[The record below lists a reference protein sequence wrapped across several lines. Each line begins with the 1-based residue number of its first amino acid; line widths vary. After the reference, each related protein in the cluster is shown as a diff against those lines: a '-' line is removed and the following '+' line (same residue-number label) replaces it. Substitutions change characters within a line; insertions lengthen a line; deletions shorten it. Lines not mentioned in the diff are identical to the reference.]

1 MEHKKISKSL
11 DMHWRA
17 VEVER
22 QLYPCFM
29 AVQGS
34 QNYGLDWDESDVD
47 TKCWV
52 IPTLKEMSFNSRP
65 ISETYVLKNDEHAD
79 IKDIRLY
86 FGEFWKQNP
95 NFLEVLFSPYVMMT
109 KDFTPY
115 YDRLVELRE
124 RIAHYDNYKM
134 VNTLGG
140 MAQQKFNQM
149 FKVRPGNQVS
159 FDRVGYDVKDLCHL
173 LRVEEM
179 LKNFCED
186 ISFKESLGRFSTYG
200 KIFLVGIKQFNVE
213 LPEAKKLAEEALRKI
228 NLYIQEYRQN
238 HFYRVDNDVRVKV
251 EDLLFDVIKE
261 EVRKEGLWS

>member
-1 MEHKKISKSL
+1 MEYKKISKSL

-52 IPTLKEMSFNSRP
+52 VPTLKEMSFNSRP
-65 ISETYVLKNDEHAD
+65 VSETYVLRNNEHAD

-95 NFLEVLFSPYVMMT
+95 NFLEVLFSSYVMMT

-134 VNTLGG
+134 VNVLGG

-149 FKVRPGNQVS
+149 FKIRPGNQVS

-228 NLYIQEYRQN
+228 NLYMQKYRQN

-261 EVRKEGLWS
+261 GVRKECLWN

>member
-1 MEHKKISKSL
+1 MEYKKISKAL

-22 QLYPCFM
+22 QLYPYFM

-52 IPTLKEMSFNSRP
+52 VPTLKEMSFNSRP
-65 ISETYVLKNDEHAD
+65 VSETYVLKNNEHAD

-86 FGEFWKQNP
+86 FEEFWKQNP
-95 NFLEVLFSPYVMMT
+95 NFLEVLFSPYIMMT

-186 ISFKESLGRFSTYG
+186 IFFKESLERFSTYG